1 MELIYQFHEVNGI
14 KLHVGHAGMEHDKLI
29 FFLHGF
35 PEFSYGWKNQ
45 IDFFVENG
53 FHVVVP
59 DQRGY
64 NLSDKPKGVESY
76 QMEFLVMDIVMLI
89 RSLSEKKVYLV
100 GHDWGGGVGWALAQ
114 HHPELL
120 EKLII
125 LNMPHPQIMKETL
138 KTNPKQMLRSW
149 YAGFFQLPWLP
160 ELICRSFNYK
170 WLVASLLKTSNEGT
184 FSDNEIE
191 AYKKSW
197 REKKSLTSMINWY
210 RAFRKNGLA
219 ANQDVT
225 IPTLILWGP
234 KDKFLSKLMAEKS
247 IKRCTNGKLKILE
260 ELTHWLHHEDPQKV
274 NGLMLE
280 FIDQDIEDIV

>member
-1 MELIYQFHEVNGI
+1 MELIYQFHEVNGV
-14 KLHVGHAGMEHDKLI
+14 KLHVGHAGMEHDKMVV
-29 FFLHGF
+29 FLHGF

-45 IDFFVENG
+45 IAYFVGKG

-64 NLSDKPKGVESY
+64 NLSSKPKGIEAY
-76 QMEFLVMDIVMLI
+76 NLELLVMDIVALI
-89 RSLSEKKVYLV
+89 RSLSEEKVILV
-100 GHDWGGGVGWALAQ
+100 GHDWGGGVSWALAQ
-114 HHPELL
+114 HHPDLL

-125 LNMPHPQIMKETL
+125 LNMPHLQVMKETL

-149 YAGFFQLPWLP
+149 YAGFFQFPWLP

-170 WLVASLLKTSNEGT
+170 WLVASLRKTSKEGT
-184 FSDNEIE
+184 FSDADIE
-191 AYKKSW
+191 VYKKSW
-197 REKKSLTSMINWY
+197 KQQKSLTSMINWY
-210 RAFRKNGLA
+210 RAFRKNELTID
-219 ANQDVT
+219 NDIT

-260 ELTHWLHHEDPQKV
+260 DLTHWLHHEDPDTV
-274 NGLMLE
+274 NGLIYE
-280 FIDQDIEDIV
+280 FIEQGIDL